1 MARFLRLDNLGTASG
16 DQAEY
21 LLNMD
26 LITSIVNS
34 AATFVKIPYRGN
46 SGNTAGGAT
55 QYIEIT
61 CDPAFGYSNYDDS
74 LVACILKAMEATP
87 NTKNAVIP
95 LSNFLPAGTT
105 IVGVEIS
112 D

>member
-1 MARFLRLDNLGTASG
+1 MSRFLEIDNIGTSAG
-16 DQAEY
+16 DQAIY

-26 LITSIVNS
+26 LITSIVDS

-46 SGNTAGGAT
+46 SGNTAGGNT

-61 CDPAFGYSNYDDS
+61 CNPAFGYNSNDDS
-74 LVACILKAMEATP
+74 LVACILGAMETSTNAI
-87 NTKNAVIP
+87 NAVVK
-95 LSNFLPAGTT
+95 LSDFLPTGTT
-105 IVGVEIS
+105 ITGIEFA